1 MQIYLNKENVLQK
14 KRVEPPRDGFATPN
28 GRQFIVVEQQYGS
41 MTSPW
46 RTDARNVSF
55 LNHFGGQLTFM
66 LKKLKRCY
74 KGSYT
79 VSVCIII
86 SQTH

>member
-66 LKKLKRCY
+66 LKIKAVL
-74 KGSYT
+74 
-79 VSVCIII
+79 
-86 SQTH
+86 